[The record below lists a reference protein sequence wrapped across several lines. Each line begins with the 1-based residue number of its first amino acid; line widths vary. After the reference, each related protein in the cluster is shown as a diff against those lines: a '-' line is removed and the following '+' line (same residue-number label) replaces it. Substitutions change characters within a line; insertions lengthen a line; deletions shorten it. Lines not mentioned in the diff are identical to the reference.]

1 MSVCTN
7 RFVQTPLLIFIL
19 SDEVEMAP
27 YTKTARQ
34 PIASHITQ
42 IILLTLLIVILS
54 WSGLQPLLLA
64 CGGPPADGN
73 GMIENGMTLKDVTQ
87 GSLLFKSS
95 DTGRYVPAPLVK
107 TDVRFSITGII
118 VRANLTQEFVNPS
131 RVKDDWAE
139 GIYVFPLPET
149 AAVDHL
155 RMKVGDR
162 TIVGEIRERAEA
174 KKRYEQAKR
183 EGTRASLVEQERPNI
198 FTISIANIA
207 PRDRIIVEIEYQE
220 TVRYDH
226 GVFSLRFPMVVG
238 PRYIPGTPV
247 IIEEEQRGSGHSL
260 NTDRVMDASRI
271 TPLVQHPNRG
281 PINPV
286 SLTIDLAA
294 GVPLGKIESPSHDIL
309 TIEDPDGR
317 RHITLRQDSV
327 PANRDFQLI
336 WQPAG
341 DPSPAA
347 TVYLEQRN
355 ESAYGFLMVAPP
367 ASNGTVGIVPRETI
381 FVIDT
386 SGSMA
391 GTSIEQAKAALVL
404 ALSRLTAQD
413 RFNVIQFNSVTSILF
428 SEPQAVKTDTL
439 GKAVRYVDRLHA
451 NGGTEILP
459 ALKMALKG
467 GAQATHLRQVIF
479 LTDGQVGNEEELF
492 EVIRAQLGR
501 SRLFT
506 IGIGSAPNSHFM
518 RKAAEFGR
526 GTFTHIGSTS
536 EVKAQMDAIFR
547 KLERPVLTDIQ
558 VRGFE
563 DTVEVFPSKIPDL
576 YDGEPVVVSFKAST
590 LPTHVSIKGSFGSTT
605 WTTEVALKNSLSR
618 EGLSVYWAR
627 QKIASLI
634 DQQRHGQDETATK
647 QSVLDVALTHH
658 LVSKYTSLVAV
669 DTEPIRPSD
678 ASLIT
683 HAMKTNLP
691 DGQDYQAIFGLP
703 RTATDAPVR
712 ILIGLLALAFAF
724 WLWRTREFA

>member
-1 MSVCTN
+1 MMLVNETAQ
-7 RFVQTPLLIFIL
+7 RQLMKHAAPLIL
-19 SDEVEMAP
+19 F
-27 YTKTARQ
+27 
-34 PIASHITQ
+34 
-42 IILLTLLIVILS
+42 TLLMVILS
-54 WSGLQPLLLA
+54 WFGALPMLHA
-64 CGGPPADGN
+64 CGETPAY
-73 GMIENGMTLKDVTQ
+73 ENGMTLNDVTQ

-95 DTGRYVPAPLVK
+95 HAGRYVPAPLLK
-107 TDVRFSITGII
+107 TDVKFSITGI
-118 VRANLTQEFVNPS
+118 VARATVTQEFVNPS

-155 RMKVGDR
+155 QMKVGNR

-183 EGTRASLVEQERPNI
+183 DGRRASLVEQERPNI
-198 FTISIANIA
+198 FTVSIANIA
-207 PRDRIIVEIEYQE
+207 PQDRIIVEIEYQE

-247 IIEEEQRGSGHSL
+247 IIEAEQQGSGRSL

-271 TPLVQHPNRG
+271 TPPVQPPYRG

-309 TIEDPDGR
+309 TIADADGS

-327 PANRDFQLI
+327 PANRDFQLT

-347 TVYLEQRN
+347 IVYLEQRH
-355 ESAYGFLMVAPP
+355 ESGYGLLMVAPP
-367 ASNGTVGIVPRETI
+367 ASDETVGALPRETV

-404 ALSRLTAQD
+404 ALSRLTSQD
-413 RFNVIQFNSVTSILF
+413 RFNVIQFNSVTSLLF
-428 SEPQAVKTDTL
+428 SEPQAVKTDTV
-439 GKAVRYVDRLHA
+439 GKAVRYVERLHA

-467 GAQATHLRQVIF
+467 SAPATHLRQVIF

-492 EVIRAQLGR
+492 EVIRAQLGQ

-547 KLERPVLTDIQ
+547 KLERPVLTDLQIQ
-558 VRGFE
+558 GFE
-563 DTVEVFPSKIPDL
+563 ETVEVFPPTIPDL
-576 YDGEPVVVSFKAST
+576 YDGEPVVVAFRAST
-590 LPTHVSIKGSFGSTT
+590 LPTHVSVKGSFGSTS
-605 WTTEVALKNSLSR
+605 WTTEVALKNSPPR

-627 QKIASLI
+627 QKIASLM
-634 DQQRHGQDETATK
+634 DRQHGQDEIAIK
-647 QSVLDVALTHH
+647 QSVLDVALAHH
-658 LVSKYTSLVAV
+658 LVSKYTSLIAV
-669 DTEPIRPSD
+669 DTEPIRPSH
-678 ASLIT
+678 ASLVT
-683 HAMKTNLP
+683 HAMRTNLP
-691 DGQDYQAIFGLP
+691 EGQDYQAILGLP
-703 RTATDAPVR
+703 RAATDAQVR
-712 ILIGLLALAFAF
+712 LWVGLMAFAF
-724 WLWRTREFA
+724 AFALWRWRARFA